1 MNKDDTK
8 RSERLL
14 GSELGINLFYSFYCT
29 YGLFPNDYKS
39 INPFSSSK
47 LCHKLISAN
56 LSRPG
61 LMMETQTRILIFL
74 PNQAYPG
81 NNCITCSPC
90 LILRLQMATIAK
102 PKIMHVCNMHFERT
116 STAGWLAGWQQIEL
130 RGNVPFNV
138 TWPHPAEPC
147 LIPRAAVWLLVQS
160 CSRGKNGRV
169 DREDMQMALSN

>member
-1 MNKDDTK
+1 MNKEDTK

-14 GSELGINLFYSFYCT
+14 GLELGINLFYSFYCT

-102 PKIMHVCNMHFERT
+102 PKIMHVSNMHFERT
-116 STAGWLAGWQQIEL
+116 STAGWLAGSRLNWEEMPLLKSHDLIQQSL
-130 RGNVPFNV
+130 A
-138 TWPHPAEPC
+138 WSH
-147 LIPRAAVWLLVQS
+147 
-160 CSRGKNGRV
+160 GRLC
-169 DREDMQMALSN
+169 DY

>member
-1 MNKDDTK
+1 MNKEDTK

-14 GSELGINLFYSFYCT
+14 GSELGINLFRLFTALMACF
-29 YGLFPNDYKS
+29 LFPNDYKS

-116 STAGWLAGWQQIEL
+116 STAGWLAGWL
-130 RGNVPFNV
+130 
-138 TWPHPAEPC
+138 
-147 LIPRAAVWLLVQS
+147 AA
-160 CSRGKNGRV
+160 
-169 DREDMQMALSN
+169 D